1 MTERRALIFGV
12 AGQDGAYLARLL
24 HRRGYDVHGTSRHLA
39 NDSSGMSNLHRLDIK
54 ESVRVHRVS
63 PLDAPHVNELVG
75 ALRPTEIYYLA
86 GQASVALSF
95 EQPAEAISS
104 HVIGALNVL
113 EAIRRFQPA
122 ARLFNASSSEIFGR
136 CDEQRPVTE
145 DSPIR
150 PITPYGVAKAAST
163 ALVATYREAY
173 GLHVCSGMLF
183 PHESPIRPE
192 SYVAARIVN
201 GAIAITRR
209 RATRL
214 TLGNLQI
221 VRDWGWAPD
230 FVECMWL
237 MLQQSEPLDFVIATG
252 VACSLEQFVGHVFE
266 RLGLDWRAHVTIN
279 DALIRPS
286 DVAFMVG
293 NPERAKSVLGWSA
306 TLRMPELADRLVEA
320 AQAQLPD

>member
-24 HRRGYDVHGTSRHLA
+24 HRRGYDVHGTSRHPT
-39 NDSSGMSNLHRLDIK
+39 DDTSGMLNLHRLGIEK
-54 ESVRVHRVS
+54 SVRVHRIS
-63 PLDAPHVNELVG
+63 PLEPPQVNELV
-75 ALRPTEIYYLA
+75 ATLRPTEIYYLA

-104 HVIGALNVL
+104 HVLGALNVL
-113 EAIRRFQPA
+113 EAIRRFAPA
-122 ARLFNASSSEIFGR
+122 ARFLNASSSEIFGR
-136 CDEQRPVTE
+136 GDGRRATE

-163 ALVATYREAY
+163 ALVATYRDAY
-173 GLHVCSGMLF
+173 GLHVCSGILF

-192 SYVAARIVN
+192 SYVTARIVN
-201 GAIAITRR
+201 AAVAIAQRR
-209 RATRL
+209 TTKL
-214 TLGNLQI
+214 ELGNLQI

-237 MLQQSEPLDFVIATG
+237 MLQRSEPRDFVIATG
-252 VACSLEQFVGHVFE
+252 VACSLEKFLGHVFE
-266 RLGLDWRAHVTIN
+266 RLGLDWRQHVTV
-279 DALIRPS
+279 DAALLRPS

-293 NPERAKSVLGWSA
+293 DPERARAVLGWSA
-306 TLRMPELADRLVEA
+306 TLRMPELADRLVDA
-320 AQAQLPD
+320 AQA